1 MIKFINK
8 LINFIFKTLYL
19 FTLLLSLLL
28 WTLIYPLLRLRHK
41 RIGMFSSF
49 PSYVLWIWYNNI
61 HRFYER
67 FIF

>member
-1 MIKFINK
+1 MIRYINK
-8 LINFIFKTLYL
+8 TINFIFKTLYL
-19 FTLLLSLLL
+19 ITLLLSMVL

-41 RIGMFSSF
+41 RVDMFHSY

-61 HRFYER
+61 HRFFDR